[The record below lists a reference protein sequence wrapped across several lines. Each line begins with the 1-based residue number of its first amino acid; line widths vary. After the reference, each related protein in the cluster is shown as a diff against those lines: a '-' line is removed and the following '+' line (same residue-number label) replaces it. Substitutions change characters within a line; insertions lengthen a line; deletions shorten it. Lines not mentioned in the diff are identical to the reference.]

1 MGIVLKG
8 IGAGTVLAL
17 GALLVMGSTFSSS
30 RSEKKSRSVLDFTM
44 KNIDGKEVPLSRYRG
59 KVILIVNV
67 ASKCGYTPQYK
78 GLEELYNKFK
88 DKGFVILGF
97 PANNFGQQEPGTDSE
112 IKNFC
117 ESNYGV
123 TFDMFSKISVKGE
136 DEHPLYTFL
145 TSEKTD
151 PKFAGDVK
159 WNFQKYLVNRKGLIV
174 AKFLSA
180 VDPMAPEV
188 TSAIEEALK

>member
-8 IGAGTVLAL
+8 IGAGTIFAL
-17 GALLVMGSTFSSS
+17 GALLVMGSTFASSH
-30 RSEKKSRSVLDFTM
+30 SEKKPRSVLDFTM
-44 KNIDGKEVPLSRYRG
+44 KNIDGKEVPLSQYRG

-78 GLEELYNKFK
+78 SLEELYNKYK

-97 PANNFGQQEPGTDSE
+97 PANNFGRQEPGTDSE
-112 IKNFC
+112 IKSFC
-117 ESNYGV
+117 ETNYGV
-123 TFDMFSKISVKGE
+123 TFAMFSKISVKGE

-159 WNFQKYLVNRKGLIV
+159 WNFQKYLVNRKGVIV

-188 TSAIEEALK
+188 TSAIEQALQ